1 MIFLIVM
8 FCCFCIGFVVAF
20 VRIAVATIKLTVY
33 LAMLLVAV
41 LVLLVQG
48 SIALGVLAYGAITAY
63 LERRSAT

>member
-1 MIFLIVM
+1 MIFLIVV
-8 FCCFCIGFVVAF
+8 FCGFCLGFVVAF
-20 VRIAVATIKLTVY
+20 VRIAVATIKLIFY
-33 LAMLLVAV
+33 LAVVLVAV